1 MTNLRNF
8 DLNLLLV
15 LDGVPV
21 YERLDPQFG
30 VGFDPIT
37 LESVRV
43 LSGFIPPE
51 FGLRSGGVIEVRS
64 RGASVDSWSGL
75 LDAGAGTY
83 NSQALSGLVQG
94 PLGRDA
100 SVTLSLGGERS
111 QRFLD
116 PVSLDNLHNRGF
128 TGGGQAELIWASG
141 ANLLTLRGG
150 HMRSPLDVPN
160 NEEQEAAGQDQRQRL
175 GQSFGTLTWQR
186 SWSVTARALRSFHA
200 WAAPRQRV
208 RHAALRRGGSRA
220 GPAGTAGGGHVRAR
234 PASFQGGRRGL
245 GGPPG

>member
-1 MTNLRNF
+1 RRNALRAAVATTPGWTSGDNGLMHYRGV
-8 DLNLLLV
+8 DDGLLLV

-37 LESVRV
+37 LEAVRV

-51 FGLRSGGVIEVRS
+51 FGLRSGGVSAARWPYALALGCAEQ
-64 RGASVDSWSGL
+64 RGAGGSGP
-75 LDAGAGTY
+75 
-83 NSQALSGLVQG
+83 G
-94 PLGRDA
+94 PAPAAR
-100 SVTLSLGGERS
+100 
-111 QRFLD
+111 
-116 PVSLDNLHNRGF
+116 
-128 TGGGQAELIWASG
+128 AELRDPDLAT
-141 ANLLTLRGG
+141 LLVWRRG
-150 HMRSPLDVPN
+150 
-160 NEEQEAAGQDQRQRL
+160 
-175 GQSFGTLTWQR
+175 
-186 SWSVTARALRSFHA
+186 VTARALRSFHA

-245 GGPPG
+245 GGPPGRELQVLRHPSGGRRGGGLERGGPRTRLCEPV

>member
-1 MTNLRNF
+1 APARRSPMHRITVADGLPVDVEHRLSPHLSDSVAVAADTSGSGGSTSTTLAGEAVRRTPARLRRNALRAAVATTPGWTSG
-8 DLNLLLV
+8 DNGLMHYRGVDDGLLLV

-83 NSQALSGLVQG
+83 NS
-94 PLGRDA
+94 
-100 SVTLSLGGERS
+100 
-111 QRFLD
+111 
-116 PVSLDNLHNRGF
+116 
-128 TGGGQAELIWASG
+128 
-141 ANLLTLRGG
+141 
-150 HMRSPLDVPN
+150 
-160 NEEQEAAGQDQRQRL
+160 
-175 GQSFGTLTWQR
+175 
-186 SWSVTARALRSFHA
+186 
-200 WAAPRQRV
+200 
-208 RHAALRRGGSRA
+208 
-220 GPAGTAGGGHVRAR
+220 
-234 PASFQGGRRGL
+234 
-245 GGPPG
+245 